1 MTAMTATN
9 YAAEERTLIKAERA
23 AKDESTETTTETAE
37 AETQTTEESTT
48 SGSSS
53 AQNLPERPDQNM
65 DMSSL
70 TLPEGFKPFDEA
82 HKPDGTM
89 APANGEIKPIEFD
102 ANGNMTYGQPPQMGQ
117 NGQAPSFNGQQPPQM
132 GQNGQAPSLNGQQPP
147 QMPGN
152 GQAPS
157 TDGQAPQF
165 SLPSDG
171 LNADGTTTDGTTT
184 DGQTS
189 GNTNQAPS
197 FNGQQPPQMPGNGQ
211 APSFN
216 GQQPPQMNGNN
227 GPSLDNQTGSQQNS
241 DSSIA

>member
-1 MTAMTATN
+1 MRKNKLFTAITVAAAITSMTAMTATN

-23 AKDESTETTTETAE
+23 AKDESAETTTETAE

-53 AQNLPERPDQNM
+53 AQNIPERPEQEM

-102 ANGNMTYGQPPQMGQ
+102 ADGNMTYGQPPQMPG
-117 NGQAPSFNGQQPPQM
+117 NGRAPSFNGQ
-132 GQNGQAPSLNGQQPP
+132 
-147 QMPGN
+147 
-152 GQAPS
+152 
-157 TDGQAPQF
+157 APQF
-165 SLPSDG
+165 GQS
-171 LNADGTTTDGTTT
+171 TDGTTT
-184 DGQTS
+184 DGSTADGQTS
-189 GNTNQAPS
+189 ENTNQAPS

-216 GQQPPQMNGNN
+216 GQQPSQMPGNN
-227 GPSLDNQTGSQQNS
+227 GPSIDNQNGSQQNS